1 MHGWKNMVEVCENIS
16 KTISEG
22 NDVNIGGTLIAGPA
36 KGALKGSVTV
46 PGDKSISH
54 RAVMLASLAD
64 GVTEIHGFLPGEDNL
79 ATARMFVDMG
89 VTIEWLNDE
98 KTSLRVHGVGLHGL
112 RQPKSMLDAG
122 NSGTCVRLMAGVLA
136 GQPFS
141 TTITGDASLCKRPM
155 KRVVDP
161 IREMGAEV
169 DGGDGGNLLPITIR
183 PNPVRSSSDHSG
195 ALKAIHHVS
204 EVASAQVKSCVLLAG
219 LFADGE
225 TTVVEPRPTR
235 DHTERMLP
243 LFGQPVDV
251 DGDGV
256 IHLNPAGRLTA
267 PKEPVYIPADS
278 SSATFFAVV
287 ASMVEGS
294 DITLERIGM
303 NPLRNGWI
311 RILTDMKAR
320 LELKNEGLVGREA
333 VADIHIISQKLV
345 GVAVNPADVPD
356 AIDEFPVLFAAAALA
371 EGEFVLTEAEEL
383 RVKESDRIA
392 VMAKALIAAGAEIEE
407 SHDGVRIVGGSLEGG
422 CRVDAEGDHRIAMA
436 MAVAAQCAKAE
447 ICIENAAAIATSFP
461 SFVDLA
467 QKLGMNVRWDD

>member
-1 MHGWKNMVEVCENIS
+1 MERDCES
-16 KTISEG
+16 VSEASSEE

-46 PGDKSISH
+46 PGDKSMSH

-64 GVTEIHGFLPGEDNL
+64 GITEIHGFLPGEDNL

-112 RQPKSMLDAG
+112 KQPKGMLDAG

-136 GQPFS
+136 GQIFS

-161 IREMGAEV
+161 IRKMGAEV
-169 DGGDGGNLLPITIR
+169 DGGDGGNLLPITI
-183 PNPVRSSSDHSG
+183 HG
-195 ALKAIHHVS
+195 AELKAIHHVS

-256 IHLNPAGRLTA
+256 IHLNPTGRLTA
-267 PKEPVYIPADS
+267 PKEPVHIPADP

-287 ASMVEGS
+287 ASLVEGS

-303 NPLRNGWI
+303 NPLRNGWS
-311 RILTDMKAR
+311 RILIDMKAR
-320 LELKNEGLVGREA
+320 LELKNERLVGREA
-333 VADIHIISQKLV
+333 VADIHVTSQKLV
-345 GVAVNPADVPD
+345 GVNVNPADVPD

-392 VMAKALIAAGAEIEE
+392 VMAKALIAAGADIKE
-407 SHDGVRIVGGSLEGG
+407 SHDGARIVGGSLKGA

-436 MAVAAQCAKAE
+436 MAVAAQCAEAE
-447 ICIENAAAIATSFP
+447 IFIENAAAIATSFP

-467 QKLGMNVRWDD
+467 QQLGMNVRWDV